1 MTNTLEKKVYFSQ
14 LFHIYGKLLTNKQ
27 QELFIAYYEE
37 DYSLQEIAD
46 EFGISRNAVH
56 DALKTAIK
64 NLENFEEVLGLF
76 NKNKKLDAIIEKYQT
91 KKEFDSIITELKEME

>member
-1 MTNTLEKKVYFSQ
+1 MTNTLEKKVYYSQ
-14 LFHIYGKLLTNKQ
+14 LFHIYGKLLTTKQ

-56 DALKTAIK
+56 DALKNAIK
-64 NLENFEEVLGLF
+64 NLENFEEILNLLK
-76 NKNKKLDAIIEKYQT
+76 KNERLDAIIEKYQNQ
-91 KKEFDSIITELKEME
+91 KEFEPIITELKEME